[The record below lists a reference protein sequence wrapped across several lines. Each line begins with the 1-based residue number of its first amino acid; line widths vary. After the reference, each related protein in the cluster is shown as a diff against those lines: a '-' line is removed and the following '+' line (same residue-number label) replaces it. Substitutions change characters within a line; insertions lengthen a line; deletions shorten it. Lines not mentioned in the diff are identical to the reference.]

1 MQVDLEA
8 MQETVLGE
16 DSAQHLAL
24 DRLQKALETNLG
36 EARTLRAEV
45 EARVQN
51 QFAALAKALKGGS
64 VDREG
69 PLPGA
74 AAEKLVSSSRD
85 EHQSLSRSEK
95 QSAARV
101 TEFAMEPALYTTI
114 TQAEFER
121 FKRQTNENMKNLD
134 AKVKK
139 GTDLSKV
146 TAVLAGFEK
155 QLQRN
160 IAQSRTL
167 SQEHVEYVQ
176 KLVVKGAEQQVGQ
189 DSWAAIKL
197 LEV

>member
-1 MQVDLEA
+1 
-8 MQETVLGE
+8 
-16 DSAQHLAL
+16 
-24 DRLQKALETNLG
+24 
-36 EARTLRAEV
+36 
-45 EARVQN
+45 
-51 QFAALAKALKGGS
+51 
-64 VDREG
+64 
-69 PLPGA
+69 
-74 AAEKLVSSSRD
+74 
-85 EHQSLSRSEK
+85 
-95 QSAARV
+95 
-101 TEFAMEPALYTTI
+101 
-114 TQAEFER
+114 
-121 FKRQTNENMKNLD
+121 MKNLD

-197 LEV
+197 LEVQLRGELLKLEKETKAAHYEEITKL